1 MPKVAVLAKMTA
13 KEGQGAALAQIMRDK
28 LFAAVQ
34 DERGTEIYSMYHD
47 ASNADVLWFFELYT
61 DQDALTA
68 HSQSDAMKSVGPE
81 LGPLLA
87 GRPEL
92 MFLNPIVAKGIGLS

>member
-13 KEGQGAALAQIMRDK
+13 KEGQGPELARIMREK
-28 LFAAVQ
+28 LVPAVEQ
-34 DERGTEIYSMYHD
+34 EEGTEIYSMHQD
-47 ASNADVLWFFELYT
+47 AANADVIWFFELYR
-61 DQDALTA
+61 DNDALSA
-68 HSQSDAMKSVGPE
+68 HSGSEAMKSVGPD

-92 MFLNPIVAKGIGLS
+92 YLLNPVVAKGLQL

>member
-13 KEGQGAALAQIMRDK
+13 KEGQGPALAQIMREK
-28 LFAAVQ
+28 LMPAV
-34 DERGTEIYSMYHD
+34 EAEEGTEIYTMHQD
-47 ASNADVLWFFELYT
+47 AANADVIWFFELYR
-61 DQDALTA
+61 DNDALSA
-68 HSQSDAMKSVGPE
+68 HSGSEAMKSVGPD

-92 MFLNPIVAKGIGLS
+92 FLLNPLVAKGLEL

>member
-13 KEGQGAALAQIMRDK
+13 KEGQGPALAQVMRDK
-28 LFAAVQ
+28 LFTAAAG
-34 DERGTEIYSMYHD
+34 EEGTEIYSIHHD
-47 ASNADVLWFFELYT
+47 ASNSDVVWFFELYR
-61 DQDALTA
+61 DSDALTA
-68 HSQSDAMKSVGPE
+68 HSGSDAMKAIGPD

-92 MFLNPIVAKGIGLS
+92 IFLNPIVAKGFDL

>member
-13 KEGQGAALAQIMRDK
+13 KEGQGPALAQLMRDK
-28 LFAAVQ
+28 LFTAVQ
-34 DERGTEIYSMYHD
+34 GEEGTEIYSMHQD
-47 ASNADVLWFFELYT
+47 ANNSDVIWFFELYR
-61 DQDALTA
+61 DSDALTT
-68 HSQSDAMKSVGPE
+68 HSGSEAMKALGPD

-92 MFLNPIVAKGIGLS
+92 MFLNPVVAKGLDL